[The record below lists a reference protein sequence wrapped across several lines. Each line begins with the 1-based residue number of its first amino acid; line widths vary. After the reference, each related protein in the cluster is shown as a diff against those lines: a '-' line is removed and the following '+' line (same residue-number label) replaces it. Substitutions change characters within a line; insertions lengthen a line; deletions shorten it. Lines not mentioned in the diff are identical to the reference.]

1 MKTAYIA
8 LGASACLAAILAAPA
23 TSDVP
28 PPPPSEP
35 AVIPITQACDDV
47 EMSIY
52 FPAHEA
58 MMSSYALRT
67 ISAASNRLDGC
78 AITEIKANVIS
89 EESHTEEDLARLSE
103 ARANAVLQALRSN
116 GIYTADTQTDFSH
129 IKIDAATHTRP
140 MARRVE
146 VSVKAVPSFGL

>member
-8 LGASACLAAILAAPA
+8 LGATACLAAILAAPA

-35 AVIPITQACDDV
+35 AVIPITKACDNL

-67 ISAASNRLDGC
+67 ISAAGDRLDGC
-78 AITEIKANVIS
+78 AITEIKADVIS

-103 ARANAVLQALRSN
+103 ARATAVLQALKSN
-116 GIYTADTQTDFSH
+116 GIDSANTQTDVSH
-129 IKIDAATHTRP
+129 MRIDTATYTRP